1 MLTSLDRIVILA
13 RSFGPKP
20 IRAGSHLPDIV
31 VVLNPSENLA
41 LIKEC
46 NISNIP
52 TVGIVDTD
60 TDPRIVTYAIPANM
74 EVSPGDLCAISSL
87 YRFDRAEKC
96 PVFARPQSMRTAELI
111 ASTISLAGQ
120 AGREKRLNA
129 NAPRRDRR

>member
-1 MLTSLDRIVILA
+1 MVNTDNPL

-52 TVGIVDTD
+52 TIGIVDTD

-74 EVSPGDLCAISSL
+74 EVSRLGRVVSAVSRRSKEEGEADECGLDVGSFFSL
-87 YRFDRAEKC
+87 GLVHSR
-96 PVFARPQSMRTAELI
+96 
-111 ASTISLAGQ
+111 
-120 AGREKRLNA
+120 
-129 NAPRRDRR
+129 